1 MSIHQTAV
9 IHPTAQLADDV
20 EVGPYAI
27 IEEQVI
33 IGKGT
38 TIGPHAFIG
47 KWTQLGEDNR
57 IFHMASVGAPPQDL
71 KYKGEECWTR
81 IGNGNVV
88 REFATVHR
96 GTVTGHAETV
106 MGNNNLLMSY
116 SHVAHDCVVGNGNVF
131 ANSATLAGHVTIQ
144 DNVILG
150 GLVAIHQFATI
161 GSYSMLG
168 GGTLVGL
175 DIPPYM
181 IATSG
186 KRDAKLRGLNLI
198 GLKRRGFSDGA
209 ISSLKKA
216 YKILF
221 MAGLKQD
228 EAIARIRAEIV
239 GCAEVD
245 NLLAFIGKS
254 ERGICRG

>member
-1 MSIHQTAV
+1 MSIHASAI
-9 IHPTAQLADDV
+9 IHPSAQLAEGV
-20 EVGPYAI
+20 EIGPYAI
-27 IEEQVI
+27 IEEHAI

-38 TIGPHAFIG
+38 SIGAHAVIG
-47 KWTQLGEDNR
+47 KWTELGENNQ
-57 IFHMASVGAPPQDL
+57 IYHLASVGAAPQDL

-81 IGNGNVV
+81 LGNGNVI
-88 REFATVHR
+88 REFATIHR

-106 MGNNNLLMSY
+106 MGNNNLMMAY

-150 GLVAIHQFATI
+150 GLVAIHQFTTI

-186 KRDAKLRGLNLI
+186 KRDATLRGLNLI
-198 GLKRRGFSDGA
+198 GLKRRGFSDES
-209 ISSLKKA
+209 ISNLKKA
-216 YKILF
+216 YKTLF
-221 MAGLKQD
+221 MAGLKQAD
-228 EAIARIRAEIV
+228 AIAKIRAEIV

-245 NLLAFIGKS
+245 TLLAFIEAS
-254 ERGICRG
+254 QRGICRG